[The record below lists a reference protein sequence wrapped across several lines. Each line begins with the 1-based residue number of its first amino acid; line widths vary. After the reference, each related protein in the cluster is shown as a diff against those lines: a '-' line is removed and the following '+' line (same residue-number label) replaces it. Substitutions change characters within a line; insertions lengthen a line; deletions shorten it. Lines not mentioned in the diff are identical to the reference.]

1 MPSKPLAGVALLIAA
16 LAFAA
21 LAFAA
26 PAEAHTFGA
35 VGAGLPEG
43 FFHPLAGLDHVLA
56 MVAVGLWAAQQGGRA
71 LWRIPATFVAA
82 LVLGGG
88 LAAAGVVL
96 PGVELG
102 VAASVAVLGLVIA
115 LAARPSPVAG
125 MALVGAFAVLH
136 GQAHGMELPETA
148 APALYALGFT
158 LSTALLHGLGLAI
171 GLVPRALGGR
181 ALAVPLRLCGVVVAV
196 TGVALVSAA
205 IAAA

>member
-1 MPSKPLAGVALLIAA
+1 MPSKPLAGVAVFITA

-21 LAFAA
+21 S
-26 PAEAHTFGA
+26 AEAHTFGA
-35 VGAGLPEG
+35 VGAGLSEG
-43 FFHPLAGLDHVLA
+43 FFHPLGGLDHVLA

-88 LAAAGVVL
+88 LGAAGVAL

-102 VAASVAVLGLVIA
+102 IAASVAVLGLLIA

-136 GQAHGMELPETA
+136 GQAHGMELPAAA
-148 APALYALGFT
+148 APGFYALGFA
-158 LSTALLHGLGLAI
+158 LSTALLHVSGLAA
-171 GLVPRALGGR
+171 GLLPRALGR
-181 ALAVPLRLCGVVVAV
+181 LASPLPLRLCGVAVVV
-196 TGVALVSAA
+196 LAA

>member
-1 MPSKPLAGVALLIAA
+1 MPSKPLAGVAVLIAA
-16 LAFAA
+16 LAVAA

-35 VGAGLPEG
+35 VGAGLSEG
-43 FFHPLAGLDHVLA
+43 FFHPLGGLDHVLA
-56 MVAVGLWAAQQGGRA
+56 MIAVGLWAAQQGGCA
-71 LWRIPATFVAA
+71 LWRIPASFVAA

-102 VAASVAVLGLVIA
+102 VAGSVAVLGLLIA

-136 GQAHGMELPETA
+136 GQAHGMELPAAA
-148 APALYALGFT
+148 APGAYALGFA
-158 LSTALLHGLGLAI
+158 LSTALLHISGLAA
-171 GLVPRALGGR
+171 GLLPRALGQ
-181 ALAVPLRLCGVVVAV
+181 LASPLPIRLCGVAVVV
-196 TGVALVSAA
+196 LALVSAA

>member
-1 MPSKPLAGVALLIAA
+1 MPSKPLAGVAVLI
-16 LAFAA
+16 AA

-35 VGAGLPEG
+35 VGAGLSEG
-43 FFHPLAGLDHVLA
+43 FFHPLGGLDHVLA

-136 GQAHGMELPETA
+136 GQAHGMELPAAA

-171 GLVPRALGGR
+171 VLVPRALGR
-181 ALAVPLRLCGVVVAV
+181 LASPLPLRLCGVAVVVLAP
-196 TGVALVSAA
+196 VSVA